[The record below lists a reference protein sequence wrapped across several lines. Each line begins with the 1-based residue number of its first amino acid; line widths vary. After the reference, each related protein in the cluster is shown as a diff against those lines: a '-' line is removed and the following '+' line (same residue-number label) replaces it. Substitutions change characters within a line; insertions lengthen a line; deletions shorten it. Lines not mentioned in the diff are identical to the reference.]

1 MKLYKTL
8 LFIFGILIM
17 LTGLCLFFPKEG
29 IQIGSLNLKFPSLH
43 EVLSL
48 GYDDEEEVHEL
59 TPEELLEM
67 RMAALMEM
75 QDSTFLDFCHN
86 SPIRICMPKIHIQV
100 VDSIATDSLRKLALE
115 YDPETPDSLLA
126 EIVSYKDSITEE
138 SDLTYLDPLFN
149 ALDSACVRHVRILH
163 YGDSQIEEDRITSSL
178 REHFQEEFGGGGV
191 GMLPAIQTVAKMTV
205 RQSASQSLGYNLAYG
220 PASTRASHNGYGPM
234 AQVSHLNGNV
244 TLKYTGLTSDRF
256 PHVDKFNHVT
266 VLRSNGN
273 SHELICEEMDFD
285 SLRQSVSVEV
295 EGPTNI
301 YGVMLDTRTGVNVDN
316 VPMRGSSGNFFSSIT
331 RSTMEPFFQHE
342 NVQCIILQYG
352 GNSVPYLKTEESQ
365 IRFCTNMQKQ
375 IKYFNEIAPD
385 ARIIFIGPSDMSTT
399 IGGARVTYPQLPGFV
414 KMLEKYITEA
424 GAAFW
429 NMYEAMGGEG
439 SMVQW
444 VNSRPQLAG
453 EDYVHFTHKGAQKVS
468 DLLYETL
475 DTYYKYYKFR
485 IGEYEIELPLD
496 SLELDSIRRDSIRI
510 DSIRIDSLQRDSIKK
525 LMK

>member
-8 LFIFGILIM
+8 IFIFGVLFL

-29 IQIGSLNLKFPSLH
+29 ITIGSLNLKFPSLH

-48 GYDDEEEVHEL
+48 GNTEEEEAHKL
-59 TPEELLEM
+59 TPEELLEI

-86 SPIRICMPKIHIQV
+86 SPIRICMPKIHLQV
-100 VDSIATDSLRKLALE
+100 VDSIATDSLRQLALE
-115 YDPETPDSLLA
+115 YDPATPDSLLQ
-126 EIVSYKDSITEE
+126 EIVVYRDSITEE
-138 SDLTYLDPLFN
+138 SDLTYFDPLFN
-149 ALDSACVRHVRILH
+149 ALDSARVHHVRILH

-178 REHFQEEFGGGGV
+178 REHFQEQFGGGGV

-205 RQSASQSLGYNLAYG
+205 RQSSSQGLGYNLAYG

-234 AQVSHLNGNV
+234 AQVTHLNGNV
-244 TLKYTGLTSDRF
+244 TLSYTGLSSERF
-256 PHVDKFNHVT
+256 PHVGSFNHVT
-266 VLRSNGN
+266 LLRSNGN

-285 SLRQSVSVEV
+285 SLRQSIKVEV
-295 EGPTNI
+295 QGPTNI

-316 VPMRGSSGNFFSSIT
+316 VPMRGSSGSFFSNIT

-375 IKYFNEIAPD
+375 IRYFNEIAPD
-385 ARIIFIGPSDMSTT
+385 ARILFIGPSDMSTT
-399 IGGARVTYPQLPGFV
+399 IGGVRATYPQLPGFV

-429 NMYEAMGGEG
+429 NMFEAMGGEG

-444 VNSRPQLAG
+444 VASRPQLAG

-468 DLLYETL
+468 DLLYETI

-496 SLELDSIRRDSIRI
+496 SLQQDSLRLDSISVDSI
-510 DSIRIDSLQRDSIKK
+510 QRDSIKK
-525 LMK
+525 LMH